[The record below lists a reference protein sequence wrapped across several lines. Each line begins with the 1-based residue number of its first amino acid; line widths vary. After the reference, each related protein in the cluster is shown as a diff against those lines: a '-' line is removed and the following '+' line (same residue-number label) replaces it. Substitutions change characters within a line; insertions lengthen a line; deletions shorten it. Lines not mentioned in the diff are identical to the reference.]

1 MMPRHI
7 LIAFGIITLCVTFY
21 ACGKSNSS
29 PSSPGN
35 PVTPPPPTTPI
46 VSTMNINMAYTDG
59 GSQYELIISE
69 PTGKILLDTLATPP
83 TAIIAALRTNDTLVD
98 VTAIV
103 NNANGVTYTAYIYQS
118 VNASTIPRLTQTGYN
133 SLGGPLKAGTTTSSQ
148 ILYENVPPGIL
159 NSSANQTLFTNFYNN
174 PPGQIVVSP
183 TDNTVVIHYN
193 NYPGN
198 YAYLLIPSAGLYNL
212 HAQSNAIDT
221 VDCTHMDT
229 AISLTF
235 DRPEPFTINT
245 QYSSFIGIFDTTDL
259 TKVIGLSD
267 YLLAPPSRL
276 GVDFEYP
283 NIPVQKY
290 ELSFSATNAS
300 NDVLE
305 FYTCAST
312 IPTTLPLPKEA
323 DFNISSTQNDNFVVT
338 FPGNKP
344 TYYFVQL
351 TSPNLTATLYSRPD
365 SSTMHPVSFLTNLK
379 SKLLKNV
386 NLSLLDP
393 TEVEVDNYNGMNY
406 STYLPFAADPN
417 VPKHIS
423 LKAKLI
429 KHLP

>member
-7 LIAFGIITLCVTFY
+7 LTAFSVIALCITFY

-29 PSSPGN
+29 PSNPNN

-46 VSTMNINMAYTDG
+46 VGTMNINLAYADG

-69 PTGKILLDTLATPP
+69 PTGKILLDTLSTPP
-83 TAIIAALRTNDTLVD
+83 TAIVAALKTNDTLVD
-98 VTAIV
+98 VTAII
-103 NNANGVTYTAYIYQS
+103 NNGNGATYTAIIYRS
-118 VNASTIPRLTQTGYN
+118 INASTLSRLTQTGYN
-133 SLGGPLKAGTTTSSQ
+133 SIGGPLKTGTTTYSQ

-159 NSSANQTLFTNFYNN
+159 FSGLNQVLFTNFYNN
-174 PPGQIVVSP
+174 PADQIVVSP
-183 TDNTVVIHYN
+183 ADNTVAVHYN
-193 NYPGN
+193 NDPGN
-198 YAYLLIPSAGLYNL
+198 YAYLLLPSVGLYNL
-212 HAQSNAIDT
+212 HVQANAIDT

-245 QYSSFIGIFDTTDL
+245 QYSSFIGIYDTTDL

-290 ELSFSATNAS
+290 ELSFNATNAS

-305 FYTCAST
+305 FYTYSST
-312 IPTTLPLPKEA
+312 IPKTLPLPKEA
-323 DFNISSTQNDNFVVT
+323 DFNISSAQNDNFVVT
-338 FPGNKP
+338 FPANKP

-351 TSPNLTATLYSRPD
+351 TCSNATVTMYSRPD

-379 SKLLKNV
+379 CKLLRSV
-386 NLSLLDP
+386 NLSLLSP
-393 TEVEVDNYNGMNY
+393 TEFEVNNYNGMNY
-406 STYLPFAADPN
+406 STYLPFAADPS
-417 VPKHIS
+417 VPKHIAWE
-423 LKAKLI
+423 AKLI
-429 KHLP
+429 KQLY